1 MASKSMMGP
10 PDPAAG
16 KLIEPAT
23 LPKIANTTT
32 MPEVAAVTP
41 KAPDETEA
49 VSPSAVPELVASRT
63 EFGVDVGGANSIPG
77 LRALWRGLRKS
88 RSNAAL
94 SKLRPIIVIKENN
107 NGLGMQLRL
116 VAGPISDAAAAAKIC
131 ASLTISDRGCSTAV
145 FEGQR
150 LALGA
155 DDVDKPE
162 ASKAEADDKS
172 ASTTSRSSSRRH
184 YYSSRRP
191 KVEDPPPPKPEPST
205 LSRLFG
211 KRE

>member
-1 MASKSMMGP
+1 
-10 PDPAAG
+10 
-16 KLIEPAT
+16 
-23 LPKIANTTT
+23 
-32 MPEVAAVTP
+32 
-41 KAPDETEA
+41 
-49 VSPSAVPELVASRT
+49 
-63 EFGVDVGGANSIPG
+63 
-77 LRALWRGLRKS
+77 
-88 RSNAAL
+88 
-94 SKLRPIIVIKENN
+94 
-107 NGLGMQLRL
+107 MQLRL